1 MRAVSGRAAS
11 RVFTGILF
19 LALACTAHGDNNFA
33 TLVHDGTGV
42 YWEMN
47 LDPDLGVSLTVAGP
61 DRDDAKTFGA
71 SEQPYYPTDG
81 GSLTPG
87 PYRYEMIV
95 VPGSGGFTKRTG
107 NSGPGTRGS
116 AKTDSRFGAVQTG
129 HFRVDAGGYVID
141 PNAVTEE

>member
-11 RVFTGILF
+11 RVFSGILF
-19 LALACTAHGDNNFA
+19 LALAGAAHGDNNFA

-42 YWEMN
+42 YWELN

-61 DRDDAKTFGA
+61 DRDDAKTFGV

-87 PYRYEMIV
+87 PYRYEMVV
-95 VPGSGGFTKRTG
+95 VPGSAGYTRRDT
-107 NSGPGTRGS
+107 NSSGTRSGK
-116 AKTDSRFGAVQTG
+116 KTDSRFGAVQTG
-129 HFRVDAGGYVID
+129 HFRVDADGYVID